1 MIISKVIPQK
11 IKNYIKRN
19 KCMKDFDVILHENAD
34 GSNTIFEGK
43 NILRTNTELQSS
55 YCGFGTTISEN
66 TKLKKVDFGKYCSIG
81 QNVVNAVGMHP
92 SKIFVSTH
100 PSFYAPSEER
110 ISFSKEVMFNTHNYL
125 DDTKKY
131 LTKIGH
137 DVWIGNNVT
146 IFDGIEIGDGA
157 IIGTGAVVTKNIEPY
172 AIVGGIPAKLIRYR
186 FNEVQIEFLLKFQ
199 WWHKSEEWIRK
210 NWELF
215 LDINILMEKGNKL

>member
-92 SKIFVSTH
+92 SNIFVSAH
-100 PSFYAPSEER
+100 PSLYAPSEER
-110 ISFSKEVMFNTHNYL
+110 ISQKTP
-125 DDTKKY
+125 D
-131 LTKIGH
+131 
-137 DVWIGNNVT
+137 
-146 IFDGIEIGDGA
+146 
-157 IIGTGAVVTKNIEPY
+157 
-172 AIVGGIPAKLIRYR
+172 
-186 FNEVQIEFLLKFQ
+186 
-199 WWHKSEEWIRK
+199 
-210 NWELF
+210 
-215 LDINILMEKGNKL
+215 